1 MTAPTAEA
9 EDAPAAS
16 WASVRGGVGDRIFS
30 GAALL
35 AGLSILAA
43 LAGVFIFL
51 AIKGITGFTKPA
63 EVYGPHAESFIGYV
77 VPLLVGTFAASIIAL
92 VIAVPLAFGI
102 ALVISHYAPKW
113 IAAPV
118 AYVIDLLA
126 AVPSVVYGLWGA
138 FYLAKKLVPMHE
150 WLHDHLG
157 PIPVIGHLFGEPS
170 PAGRT
175 LLTAGIVLAIMILP
189 IITAITREVFS
200 RTPRLHEEA
209 ALALGATRWEMV
221 RMTVF
226 PYARSGMVSAV
237 MLGLGRALGETM
249 AVTMV
254 LSVGFDL
261 SWNVLAT
268 SSPTSIAAN
277 IALKYRERSAD
288 LLSVL
293 VATGLVLFLLTFLV
307 NFLARWIV
315 GRSERRMAR

>member
-1 MTAPTAEA
+1 MTAPTAEI
-9 EDAPAAS
+9 EDKPAD
-16 WASVRGGVGDRIFS
+16 WASVRGGLGDRIFH
-30 GAALL
+30 GLALG
-35 AGLSILAA
+35 AGLVILAA

-51 AIKGITGFTKPA
+51 AMKGASGFTKPS
-63 EVYGPHAESFIGYV
+63 EVYGPHAESFLGYV
-77 VPLLVGTFAASIIAL
+77 FPLLVGTFTASIIAL
-92 VIAVPLAFGI
+92 IIAVPLAFGI
-102 ALVISHYAPKW
+102 ALVISHYAPRW
-113 IAAPV
+113 IATPV

-138 FYLAKKLVPMHE
+138 FYLAKKLVPMHN
-150 WLHDHLG
+150 WLHDTFGGWPVLG
-157 PIPVIGHLFGEPS
+157 ALFGEPNA
-170 PAGRT
+170 AGRSI
-175 LLTAGIVLAIMILP
+175 LTAGIVLAIMILP

-209 ALALGATRWEMV
+209 ALALGATRWEMI

-226 PYARSGMVSAV
+226 PYAKSGMVSGV

-261 SWNVLAT
+261 SWNIIAT

-277 IALKYRERSAD
+277 IALKYKERSAD
-288 LLSVL
+288 MLNVL

-307 NFLARWIV
+307 NFAARWII

>member
-1 MTAPTAEA
+1 MTAPTAEV
-9 EDAPAAS
+9 EDASAN
-16 WASVRGGVGDRIFS
+16 WAKARAGVGDRIFA
-30 GAALL
+30 GAALA
-35 AGLSILAA
+35 AGLTILAA

-51 AIKGITGFTKPA
+51 AIKGAPGFTKSA
-63 EVYGPHAESFIGYV
+63 EVYGPHAESFLGYV
-77 VPLLVGTFAASIIAL
+77 VPLLVGTFTASVIAL

-102 ALVISHYAPKW
+102 ALVISHYAPRW
-113 IAAPV
+113 IATPV

-138 FYLAKKLVPMHE
+138 FYLANKLKPMHL
-150 WLHDHLG
+150 WLHDTFGDWPVLG
-157 PIPVIGHLFGEPS
+157 SLFGEPN
-170 PAGRT
+170 ATGRSI
-175 LLTAGIVLAIMILP
+175 LTAGIVLAIMILP
-189 IITAITREVFS
+189 IITAISREVFS

-209 ALALGATRWEMV
+209 ALALGATRWEMI

-254 LSVGFDL
+254 LSFGFDL
-261 SWNVLAT
+261 SWNIIGS

-277 IALKYRERSAD
+277 IALKYKERSAD
-288 LLSVL
+288 TLNVL
-293 VATGLVLFLLTFLV
+293 VATGLVLFLMTFLV

-315 GRSERRMAR
+315 GRNERRMAR

>member
-1 MTAPTAEA
+1 MTARTADI
-9 EDAPAAS
+9 EDQPAA
-16 WASVRGGVGDRIFS
+16 WASVRGGIGDRIFS
-30 GAALL
+30 GAALA
-35 AGLSILAA
+35 AGLTILAA

-51 AIKGITGFTKPA
+51 LAKGATGFSKPA
-63 EVYGPHAESFIGYV
+63 EVYGPHAESFLGYV
-77 VPLLVGTFAASIIAL
+77 FPLLVGTFTVSIIAL

-113 IAAPV
+113 LSTPV
-118 AYVIDLLA
+118 AFVIDLLA

-150 WLHDHLG
+150 WLHDTFGSWPVLG
-157 PIPVIGHLFGEPS
+157 ALFGEPNA
-170 PAGRT
+170 AGKSW
-175 LLTAGIVLAIMILP
+175 LTVGIVLAIMILP

-200 RTPRLHEEA
+200 RTPRLNEEA
-209 ALALGATRWEMV
+209 ALALGATRWEMI

-226 PYARSGMVSAV
+226 PYSRSGMVSAV

-249 AVTMV
+249 AVAMV
-254 LSVGFDL
+254 LSVGFGL
-261 SWNVLAT
+261 SWNIIAT

-277 IALKYRERSAD
+277 IALKYAERSAD

-307 NFLARWIV
+307 NFTARWII

>member
-1 MTAPTAEA
+1 MTAPTTEI
-9 EDAPAAS
+9 EDGPS
-16 WASVRGGVGDRIFS
+16 DWASVRGGVGDRIFYGLAL
-30 GAALL
+30 GA
-35 AGLSILAA
+35 GCVILAA
-43 LAGVFIFL
+43 LAGVFVFL
-51 AIKGITGFTKPA
+51 AIKGASGFTKPS
-63 EVYGPHAESFIGYV
+63 EVYGPHAESFVGYV
-77 VPLLVGTFAASIIAL
+77 VPLLVGTFTASIIAL
-92 VIAVPLAFGI
+92 IIAVPMAFGI
-102 ALVISHYAPKW
+102 ALVISHYAPRW
-113 IAAPV
+113 IATPV

-138 FYLAKKLVPMHE
+138 FFLAKQLVPMHV
-150 WLHDHLG
+150 WLHDTFGSWPVLG
-157 PIPVIGHLFGEPS
+157 ALFGEPN
-170 PAGRT
+170 PAGRSV
-175 LLTAGIVLAIMILP
+175 LTAGIVLAIMILP

-209 ALALGATRWEMV
+209 ALALGATRWEMI

-226 PYARSGMVSAV
+226 PYAKSGMVSAV

-261 SWNVLAT
+261 SWNIIAT

-277 IALKYRERSAD
+277 IALKYKERSAD
-288 LLSVL
+288 MLNVL

-307 NFLARWIV
+307 NFVARWII